1 MCKTARIAVA
11 AVSLALA
18 CALGFAVSETARL
31 SRPLDFAAI
40 HEVSDVAAPYVRG
53 YAAVPVNAREFD
65 SFAVP
70 DGSVLS
76 LRLVPSDGG
85 NPAILFAVF
94 SGACPSALR
103 VDSVSLGGSDALGLF
118 LGHGCDL
125 DNAGGVRAV
134 WCAYEVAPVPDGSAL
149 SVSVTGTN
157 ADGSS
162 FAYHGLGASH
172 AL

>member
-1 MCKTARIAVA
+1 MSKTARAAIA
-11 AVSLALA
+11 AVSLVLA

-31 SRPLDFAAI
+31 SRPLDFAAL

-65 SFAVP
+65 SFALP
-70 DGSVLS
+70 DGSALS
-76 LRLVPSDGG
+76 LRLVPSDGVS
-85 NPAILFAVF
+85 PAILFAVY
-94 SGACPSALR
+94 SGDCPSTLA

-125 DNAGGVRAV
+125 GNAGDVRAV

-149 SVSVTGTN
+149 SVSVIGTN
-157 ADGSS
+157 PDGSS
-162 FAYHGLGASH
+162 FVYHGLGASH